1 MNYKFVCPECK
12 KKSVEIEMRISEYIG
27 KGHICECG
35 VELKRDVKDI
45 WCNFDVKSQDFAESV
60 ATNMK
65 KRSKY
70 NIDTTQKGIK
80 KRTYNGEVY
89 DSLTE
94 LQFLKEF
101 IEPKI
106 KTGEIV
112 KWERQVPYVLQEA
125 FINFEGKSIL
135 PIKYV
140 ADYVVWWKDDTSTV
154 FDVKGNPDSAS
165 KIKRK
170 IFWKVYPDVQYV
182 WMCRSIK
189 FGDETHW
196 ICYDELEKLRRLAK
210 KNKTNN

>member
-1 MNYKFVCPECK
+1 MDFVENVV
-12 KKSVEIEMRISEYIG
+12 SS
-27 KGHICECG
+27 
-35 VELKRDVKDI
+35 
-45 WCNFDVKSQDFAESV
+45 
-60 ATNMK
+60 MK

-70 NIDTTQKGIK
+70 NVDMTQKGIK

-101 IEPKI
+101 IELKM

-135 PIKYV
+135 PIKYI
-140 ADYVVWWKDDTSTV
+140 ADYVVWWKDGTFTV
-154 FDVKGNPDSAS
+154 FDIKGNPDSAS

-170 IFWKVYPDVQYV
+170 IFWKVYPNIKYV

-189 FGDETHW
+189 FGNETHW
-196 ICYDELEKLRRLAK
+196 ISYDELEKLRKLEK
-210 KNKTNN
+210 KTDKLIGGNN